1 MSSSV
6 AQRRRSAYKAAA
18 EAKQRRQKIFVIIG
32 AVLFVAVMAYQV
44 PKVLKSINSSSPK
57 AAPVAAAPIAVVA
70 PLTLPKAFRGPA
82 VNDPFAT
89 RGLSGGDPQVGPAVG
104 GHDPF
109 AQPATQSA
117 APPVT
122 PTAPAIGPLPQKIV
136 IGTPTKGG
144 AVARGWIVI
153 LASIPTREGKAAA
166 LAFARSARANGV
178 SSVAVLNSSNRR
190 PLRGGYWVVYT
201 APVPTLAEAT
211 QRAAGVHASGYSS
224 AYLREL
230 VVYK

>member
-18 EAKQRRQKIFVIIG
+18 EAKRRRQKIFVIIG

-44 PKVLKSINSSSPK
+44 PKVLKTINSSSPV
-57 AAPVAAAPIAVVA
+57 ATPAAAPA
-70 PLTLPKAFRGPA
+70 PAATPRTLPNAFRGPA
-82 VNDPFAT
+82 VHDPFAT
-89 RGLSGGDPQVGPAVG
+89 RALSGGDPQVGPPG
-104 GHDPF
+104 GGRDPF
-109 AQPATQSA
+109 AQPA
-117 APPVT
+117 APSTVTPVT
-122 PTAPAIGPLPQKIV
+122 PITPAAGPLPQKIV
-136 IGTPTKGG
+136 IGTPTKNGT
-144 AVARGWIVI
+144 VARGWIVI
-153 LASIPTREGKAAA
+153 LASIPTREGEGAA
-166 LAFARSARANGV
+166 LAFARTARANGV
-178 SSVAVLNSSNRR
+178 SSLAVLNSSNRR

-201 APVPTLAEAT
+201 APVPTLAQAT